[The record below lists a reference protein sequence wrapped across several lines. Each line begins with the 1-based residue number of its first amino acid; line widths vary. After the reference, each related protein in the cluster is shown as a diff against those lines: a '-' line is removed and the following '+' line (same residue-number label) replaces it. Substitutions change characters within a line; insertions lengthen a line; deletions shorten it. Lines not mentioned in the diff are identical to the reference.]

1 LTGAK
6 DVDVPRSGGKGGK
19 SKTKRVEALSHRQA
33 KRQNI
38 PTAETQSFM
47 ADEER
52 TPKAKLYPRN
62 PDLDP
67 QLVWR
72 GKDEQDAAPLSVDTV
87 PIYIQ
92 EKVHPKAI
100 IDDLKRLKQTNGEP
114 QADLFADFNGIAVE
128 DKLEFYRHAQNWSN
142 RMILGDALLVMNSLA
157 EKEKL
162 KGRVQMIYID
172 PPYGIK
178 FGSNWQASTKARDVK
193 DGKIEDTS
201 REPEVI
207 KAFRDT
213 WELGIHSYLAYLR
226 DRLVAARELLT
237 GSGSVFVQISDENVH
252 LVRSLLDEVF
262 GKDNF
267 VALISFQKTGGLVS
281 EGVIRTVDYICW
293 YARNHREAKIRQ
305 LYLARRAGDTSLD
318 RYDLVQL
325 PDGELRRLTR
335 EEFASNSL
343 PPRSRR
349 CRQIALESANPTFP
363 FVFRG
368 REFVQRWK
376 TNTTGLS
383 RASAAGRCI
392 IAGKRLNLLRYV
404 DDFPVIPVTDRWESM
419 QIGTELVYVVQT
431 APTIIQNCLLMTTE
445 PGDLVVDPTCGS
457 GTTAYVAEQWGRR
470 WITIDTSRVALA
482 LARTRLM
489 AARYS
494 YYVLSDTPEGLRK
507 EGEVTGKPLAER
519 ATAGDIRRGFVYE
532 RVPHITLKS
541 IANNAEID
549 VIHEKWQRTLGPLR
563 GEINR
568 LCGTNWE
575 EWQVPRSLVP
585 IEGAADGGAGLK
597 PAPKKGNGKAEELLA
612 QWWEGRRARQKEIDA
627 SIARNAETEYLYDR
641 PYEDKSIVRVT
652 GPFTV
657 ESLSPHRVLP
667 TDAEDEALLDALDE
681 EARERGEEPT
691 ARPKRTRA
699 APAGEDDF
707 VRAVLE
713 NLKLSGVQNTKKG
726 ETLVFTELK
735 PWPGGKYIHA
745 EGRYEESGKER
756 RAAIC
761 IGPEYG
767 TVSKDLVRL
776 AAREAIDLFDV
787 LVVCGFAY
795 EAHVGDET
803 MSLGRLVVLKARM
816 NQDLH
821 MKELKKTGAG
831 NLFVVFGEPDIEVA
845 GGRWLVTCSGRMVM
859 TYERFAQL
867 SGLGSLEEI
876 NRVGGVDLSR
886 LKRLALGREVWTDL
900 SSAARGGIGSG
911 EYRGGSGTSRDGGV
925 SPVPGSGQGLAGR
938 GRDAAH
944 PGAPAGLPAG
954 SIASGAASS
963 LGDRADALRPDEIA
977 AIEALA
983 SADLPLALTTNHW
996 SQVTIRGVDVF
1007 DPTTGE
1013 VRASTTDDIACWFID
1028 TDYDEESFFVRH
1040 AYFLGA
1046 KDPYERLKRTLKA
1059 EIDEAAWATL
1069 YSATSRPF
1077 PKPKSGRIAVKV
1089 INHYGDEVLKVYSV

>member
-1 LTGAK
+1 M
-6 DVDVPRSGGKGGK
+6 PRSGGKGAGK
-19 SKTKRVEALSHRQA
+19 KKLRVEALSHKAA

-47 ADEER
+47 AEEER
-52 TPKAKLYPRN
+52 RPKAKLYPRN

-72 GKDEQDAAPLSVDTV
+72 GKDEQDAAPLAVDTV

-92 EKVHPKAI
+92 EKIHPKAI
-100 IDDLKRLKQTNGEP
+100 VDDLKRLKQTNGEP

-226 DRLVAARELLT
+226 DRLVVARELLT
-237 GSGSVFVQISDENVH
+237 ESGSVFVQIGDENVH
-252 LVRSLLDEVF
+252 LVRSVMDEVF
-262 GKDNF
+262 GSSNFCSMITLSKTAGQSAERLAGLCDYLLWYAKEIGAAKFRSVLLPKRMTSDRATVYSWLQDQNGIRRKLTEPEASDVASVPATAAIFAADNITSQRPPGNFPVKFEGKTF
-267 VALISFQKTGGLVS
+267 VPGRGYWKTGEIGF
-281 EGVIRTVDYICW
+281 
-293 YARNHREAKIRQ
+293 
-305 LYLARRAGDTSLD
+305 
-318 RYDLVQL
+318 
-325 PDGELRRLTR
+325 PRL
-335 EEFASNSL
+335 
-343 PPRSRR
+343 
-349 CRQIALESANPTFP
+349 I
-363 FVFRG
+363 
-368 REFVQRWK
+368 
-376 TNTTGLS
+376 
-383 RASAAGRCI
+383 AAGRVI
-392 IAGKRLNLLRYV
+392 RSGASLRYV
-404 DDFPVIPVTDRWESM
+404 RFLDDFPALELGNLWTDT
-419 QIGTELVYVVQT
+419 GTGSFTEPKLYVVQT
-431 APTIIQNCLLMTTE
+431 GTKIIQRCLLMTTD
-445 PGDLVVDPTCGS
+445 PGDLVLDPTCGS

-470 WITIDTSRVALA
+470 WITIDTSRVSLA

-489 AARYS
+489 AARFP
-494 YYVLSDTPEGLRK
+494 YYILADTQEGLRK
-507 EGEVTGKPLAER
+507 EAEIAGKPPAER
-519 ATAGDIRRGFVYE
+519 ATTGDIRRGFVYE

-549 VIHEKWQRTLGPLR
+549 AIHEKWQRTLEPLR
-563 GEINR
+563 AEINR
-568 LCGTNWE
+568 LCGANWE
-575 EWQVPRSLVP
+575 EWQIPRTLTPTLSRSAG
-585 IEGAADGGAGLK
+585 EGAILARRRNSVPS
-597 PAPKKGNGKAEELLA
+597 PAPAGEGQGEGLNPATEKLLA
-612 QWWEGRRARQKEIDA
+612 QWWEARRERQAAIDA

-667 TDAEDEALLDALDE
+667 TDEEDDAILDALDE
-681 EARERGEEPT
+681 EARERGALRQAQGEELP
-691 ARPKRTRA
+691 APRPKRTRA
-699 APAGEDDF
+699 APAALRQAQGEDDF
-707 VRAVLE
+707 VRVVLE
-713 NLKLSGVQNTKKG
+713 NLRLSGVQNTKKG
-726 ETLVFTELK
+726 EKLAFTELK
-735 PWPGGKYIHA
+735 PWAGSKYVHA
-745 EGRYEESGKER
+745 EGRYAESGPKGQGVER

-767 TVSKDLVRL
+767 TVSYQLVRD
-776 AAREAIDLFDV
+776 AAKEAIDLFDV
-787 LVVCGFAY
+787 LVVCGFAF
-795 EAHVGDET
+795 EPHVSDET

-831 NLFVVFGEPDIEVA
+831 NLFVVFGEPDIDIRALKDGTVQ
-845 GGRWLVTCSGRMVM
+845 V
-859 TYERFAQL
+859 
-867 SGLGSLEEI
+867 EI
-876 NRVGGVDLSR
+876 
-886 LKRLALGREVWTDL
+886 K
-900 SSAARGGIGSG
+900 
-911 EYRGGSGTSRDGGV
+911 
-925 SPVPGSGQGLAGR
+925 
-938 GRDAAH
+938 
-944 PGAPAGLPAG
+944 
-954 SIASGAASS
+954 
-963 LGDRADALRPDEIA
+963 
-977 AIEALA
+977 
-983 SADLPLALTTNHW
+983 
-996 SQVTIRGVDVF
+996 GVDVF

-1046 KDPYERLKRTLKA
+1046 RDPYERLKRTLKA

-1077 PKPKSGRIAVKV
+1077 AKPRSGKIAVKV
-1089 INHYGDEVLKVYSV
+1089 INHYGDEVLKVYRAE